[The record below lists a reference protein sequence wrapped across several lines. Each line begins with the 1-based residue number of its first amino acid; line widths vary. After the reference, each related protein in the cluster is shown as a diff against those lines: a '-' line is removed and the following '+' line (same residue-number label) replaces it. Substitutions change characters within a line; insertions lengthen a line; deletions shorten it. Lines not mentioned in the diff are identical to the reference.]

1 MGQAAITER
10 LVEQF
15 PDLSFKWLLDSVDN
29 LRAFLQIVCPD
40 IVNQIDVY
48 FFNS

>member
-15 PDLSFKWLLDSVDN
+15 PDLSFKWL
-29 LRAFLQIVCPD
+29 
-40 IVNQIDVY
+40 
-48 FFNS
+48 FFYLKMILT